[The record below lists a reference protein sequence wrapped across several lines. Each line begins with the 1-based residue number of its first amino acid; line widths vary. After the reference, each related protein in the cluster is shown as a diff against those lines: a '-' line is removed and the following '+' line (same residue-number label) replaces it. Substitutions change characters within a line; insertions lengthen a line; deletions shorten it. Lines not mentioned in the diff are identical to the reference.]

1 MHTFGQNILLRLL
14 KAINC
19 FCMILVFAGGYLFFY
34 YKGIQQDGGLQRLL
48 VILIL
53 FAIFYY
59 IFGKVYDA
67 FLISLSKV
75 SEIIY
80 GQILALLV
88 VDCLMYVI
96 LCLILNKI
104 ISVYPYIIILFF
116 QILVSVLWSYLTN
129 KWYYSFFP
137 PRKSAIVYDLREGFE
152 KLIDSYGMTRKFD
165 IKWICTTDQCLHNID
180 KLKDLDTIFLSGVHS
195 KERNQIL
202 KYCIYNYKEVYVIP
216 RVGDVLMSGAKKLHM
231 FHLPIMKVTAYNPSP
246 FYLFAKRVF
255 DIVVSGSALI
265 ILSPVFIITMI
276 AIKVTDGGPVFYKQE
291 RLTKDGKKFW
301 IHKFRSMCVD
311 AEKDGKARLST
322 GDKDDRITPVGHI
335 IRKFRIDELPQLMD
349 IIRGDLSI
357 VGPRPEREEIA
368 MEYEKEIPEFHL
380 RLQAKAGLTGYAQVY
395 GKYNSTPYDKLQ
407 MDLMYIA
414 NPSFIEDLK
423 ICFATV
429 KILFIPESTEGIE
442 NGAVNALGV
451 KKEKNKLVE

>member
-1 MHTFGQNILLRLL
+1 MHTLGQNILLRLL

-19 FCMILVFAGGYLFFY
+19 ILMTMVFAGGYLLFY
-34 YKGIQQDGGLQRLL
+34 REGIQQDGGHQRLL
-48 VILIL
+48 VLLLL

-59 IFGKVYDA
+59 AFGKVYDA
-67 FLISLSKV
+67 FLISLAKV

-80 GQILALLV
+80 AQVLTLLV

-96 LCLILNKI
+96 LCLILNMI
-104 ISVYPYIIILFF
+104 MNVRPFFCILLF
-116 QILVSVLWSYLTN
+116 QILVSVLWSYFTN

-137 PRKSAIVYDLREGFE
+137 PRRSAIVYDLREGFE

-165 IKWICTTDQCLHNID
+165 IKWIGTTDQCLQNMD
-180 KLKDLDTIFLSGVHS
+180 VLKDMDTIFLSGVHS

-202 KYCIYNYKEVYVIP
+202 KYCMYNYKEVYVIP
-216 RVGDVLMSGAKKLHM
+216 RVGDVLMSSAKKIHM

-246 FYLFAKRVF
+246 FYLFVKRVF
-255 DIVVSGSALI
+255 YIVVSATALI

-276 AIKVTDGGPVFYKQE
+276 AIKAADGGPVFYKQE
-291 RLTKDGKKFW
+291 RLTKGGKKFW

-322 GDKDDRITPVGHI
+322 GDKDDRITPVGHV
-335 IRKFRIDELPQLMD
+335 IRKFRIDELPQLID
-349 IIRGDLSI
+349 IIHGDLSI

-368 MEYEKEIPEFHL
+368 LEYEKEIPEFHL

-423 ICFATV
+423 ICLATV

-442 NGAVNALGV
+442 DGAVNALGV
-451 KKEKNKLVE
+451 KKENS